1 MYKKVFYITKTVVTI
16 IQEFS
21 KYLRLNAMIKFIQK
35 VFCDKIQV
43 STYYFF
49 LSVNMTRHLL
59 FALAL
64 LLVLE
69 LTTTYRIENSHE
81 KSHKRFHA
89 HEEKKKEQI
98 KTLDDIDSLMAKMHK
113 RGAVSRQI
121 SKAVKD
127 NYGFSVPEGDDDELD
142 ESDNKATISAYEEQL
157 RDMHEDNIHE
167 DPSSVAE
174 LKAIAKSL
182 VAECKVNVTRPKE
195 EKLSSA
201 LKPLYQLLQH
211 HGPEGIITDEEFSEA
226 KASELCAAC
235 VLRNLCE
242 RDDVLNLTNV
252 PGGLSP

>member
-1 MYKKVFYITKTVVTI
+1 MI

-35 VFCDKIQV
+35 LFCDKIQV

-69 LTTTYRIENSHE
+69 LTTTYRIENSHKE
-81 KSHKRFHA
+81 SHKRFHA
-89 HEEKKKEQI
+89 HEEKKKEEI

-127 NYGFSVPEGDDDELD
+127 NYGFSMPEENDDEID

-167 DPSSVAE
+167 DPSSIAE
-174 LKAIAKSL
+174 LKAIAESL
-182 VAECKVNVTRPKE
+182 VDECKVNVTRPKE

-211 HGPEGIITDEEFSEA
+211 HGPEGIVSDEEFSEA

-242 RDDVLNLTNV
+242 RDDVLNLTNI

>member
-1 MYKKVFYITKTVVTI
+1 
-16 IQEFS
+16 
-21 KYLRLNAMIKFIQK
+21 
-35 VFCDKIQV
+35 
-43 STYYFF
+43 
-49 LSVNMTRHLL
+49 MTRHLL

-81 KSHKRFHA
+81 ESHKRFHA
-89 HEEKKKEQI
+89 HEKKKKEEI

-127 NYGFSVPEGDDDELD
+127 KYGYSVPEENDDALDALD

-167 DPSSVAE
+167 DPSSIAE
-174 LKAIAKSL
+174 LKAIAESL
-182 VAECKVNVTRPKE
+182 VDECKVNVTRKKE

-211 HGPEGIITDEEFSEA
+211 HGPEGVISDEEFSEA

-242 RDDVLNLTNV
+242 RDDVLNLTNI